1 MPRTGPSFGA
11 PKDASRPGPLGSL
24 VLVVILVEDTRVDR
38 DEELVVPG
46 VSVALVLVEL
56 LLVPVVTLLQGVRVY
71 EDDEVLLVPDVTPV
85 EETRVDLDEVVLP
98 DVSVFLLLLDLLLA
112 PVVTLLEGVQVDDD
126 ELLVPEFIPVEETR

>member
-1 MPRTGPSFGA
+1 MPPV
-11 PKDASRPGPLGSL
+11 LVELLL

-71 EDDEVLLVPDVTPV
+71 EDDEVLLVPDVTSV
-85 EETRVDLDEVVLP
+85 DETRVDLDEVVLP

-112 PVVTLLEGVQVDDD
+112 PVVTLLEGVRVDDD